1 MFWELFDMTKFFCA
15 KKLSPQNAV
24 GRGFV
29 IRVSCA
35 NLLLYEFLYC
45 GATVVEGGAQ

>member
-1 MFWELFDMTKFFCA
+1 MFWELFDMTKFFRI
-15 KKLSPQNAV
+15 KKPLPTNAA

-29 IRVSCA
+29 IWVSCA